1 METETARQRRLQR
14 ERTTKPSP
22 TVAIRDFQRT
32 HSPITA
38 DLARR
43 LRFVRGL
50 ALPIDAKYESPRLQ
64 SIAVLQ
70 SALLAELQR
79 LDEELL
85 TIV

>member
-1 METETARQRRLQR
+1 METEIARQRRLKR
-14 ERTTKPSP
+14 EREHGEERRETPKTP
-22 TVAIRDFQRT
+22 TPT
-32 HSPITA
+32 ITA